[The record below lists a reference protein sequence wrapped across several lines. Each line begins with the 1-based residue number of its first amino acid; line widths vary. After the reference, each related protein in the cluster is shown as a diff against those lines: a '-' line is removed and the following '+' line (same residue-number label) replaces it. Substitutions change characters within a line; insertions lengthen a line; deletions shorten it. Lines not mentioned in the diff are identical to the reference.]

1 MKRFIKYTFTF
12 LIPILLIAVCLEFT
26 ARSIPNPYK
35 YKYEWMQEHAK
46 DVQTLILGS
55 SHSYYGIRPEFLSG
69 TAFNL
74 ANVAQDI
81 KLDKYLLEYWAD
93 KYMKLTTVIY
103 PISYFTWSYSGLEDN
118 RENYRCR
125 YYRIYMDCDLYSP
138 FSKNNFELSDLTA
151 ARSKIKRGLRN
162 LRNKNMSIGCDQL
175 GWGDDY
181 TLDRKNQHQWNDN
194 KSTIDVIDIHTN
206 DDEEL
211 INSNLMMT
219 KEIADF
225 CRDHNIRLILV
236 TIPCWHSYN
245 DKLDKNQINTMYQL
259 IHQLQQEY
267 GLIYLDYMRDERFE
281 ADDFYDSNHLSDQGA
296 TKFSKILDEGIKTAT
311 TQSLH

>member
-1 MKRFIKYTFTF
+1 
-12 LIPILLIAVCLEFT
+12 
-26 ARSIPNPYK
+26 
-35 YKYEWMQEHAK
+35 
-46 DVQTLILGS
+46 
-55 SHSYYGIRPEFLSG
+55 
-69 TAFNL
+69 
-74 ANVAQDI
+74 
-81 KLDKYLLEYWAD
+81 
-93 KYMKLTTVIY
+93 
-103 PISYFTWSYSGLEDN
+103 
-118 RENYRCR
+118 
-125 YYRIYMDCDLYSP
+125 
-138 FSKNNFELSDLTA
+138 
-151 ARSKIKRGLRN
+151 
-162 LRNKNMSIGCDQL
+162 
-175 GWGDDY
+175 
-181 TLDRKNQHQWNDN
+181 
-194 KSTIDVIDIHTN
+194 
-206 DDEEL
+206 
-211 INSNLMMT
+211 MMT